1 MLEMC
6 ECKCLLIFSGVLMML
21 CIDLNDNVERLML
34 ASYMTCLLGS
44 NTCYILIYT
53 ECVFIYS

>member
-34 ASYMTCLLGS
+34 AS
-44 NTCYILIYT
+44 
-53 ECVFIYS
+53 